1 MNYLWWKPIRLYI
14 KMSQHIHTTKDGSST
29 LFSEK
34 FDQYYHNPNGAASES
49 LYVFFEQSGLFK
61 SLEKADSLT
70 VLEIGFGT
78 GLNFLLLA
86 EHLKQNH
93 IQTSVDFYS
102 VEAFPIGKE
111 TASGINF
118 TDHISD
124 PEITDSLPQI
134 FDSLKP
140 GMNTFQPFE
149 HLELTL
155 HLFNGFF
162 EEFNPSNL
170 TVDFIFHDAFSPEVN
185 AELWKDETFSK
196 LAGYSHENTILTT
209 YCAAS
214 KARAAMCVAGW
225 YVAKARGALGKREM
239 TIASRSEKK
248 LKDFKRLNESRLSE
262 RYLKG
267 DFD

>member
-1 MNYLWWKPIRLYI
+1 
-14 KMSQHIHTTKDGSST
+14 MSQHIHTTKDGSST

-49 LYVFFEQSGLFK
+49 LYVFFEQSGLFR
-61 SLEKADSLT
+61 SLEKSDSLT

-86 EHLKQNH
+86 DHLKQNH

-102 VEAFPIGKE
+102 VEAYPISKE
-111 TASGINF
+111 TATDINF

-124 PEITDSLPQI
+124 PEITDALPQI

-140 GMNTFQPFE
+140 GMNTFQPFDD
-149 HLELTL
+149 LELSL

-162 EEFNPSNL
+162 EDFNPSKL
-170 TVDFIFHDAFSPEVN
+170 SADFIFHDAFSPEVN
-185 AELWKDETFSK
+185 AELWSDETFNK
-196 LAGYSHENTILTT
+196 LAGYSHSDTILTT

-214 KARAAMCVAGW
+214 KARAAMCVANW
-225 YVAKARGALGKREM
+225 YVAKTRGALGKREM
-239 TIASRSEKK
+239 TIASRSEEK
-248 LKDFKRLNESRLSE
+248 LNDFKRLNESRLAE
-262 RYLKG
+262 RYLNG
-267 DFD
+267 DFE